1 VDLNLTAEER
11 SFRDELRGWLSVNV
25 PKDWDDWREKP
36 MEESFPYLRA
46 WQKKLQGG
54 QWAAVS
60 WPKEY
65 GGRSAT
71 LMQQVIFWEEMAR
84 VEAPPM
90 ANSLGLGLIGPT
102 IIACGTEAQKKRY
115 IPKILSA
122 EEIWCQ
128 GFSEPNAGS
137 DLAGLQTEARLDGD
151 HYIVNGQK
159 VWTSYGWVGNWCELV
174 VRTDSSAAKHKGL
187 TVLLVDM
194 KSPGVEVRP
203 LRQMT
208 GESEFNELF
217 FHEVRVPA
225 ANVLGKVNDGWNVAV
240 STLMYERG
248 SYGARLH
255 LTFKRYINRLIEL
268 SRNVQRNGRPAA
280 EDPVIRQKLAQCSA
294 EIDIMRFNQMRAFS
308 RITTT
313 GVPGPEGS
321 IQKIFWSE
329 LNQRLQQ
336 VAQEMLGC
344 YGQLLGGDS
353 HAIDNGLWSY
363 GYLRTRGNTI
373 EAGTSEV
380 QRNIIGR
387 KFFAGECPSA
397 EVRRLMETDTAF
409 DAGLWAKLTD
419 QGYTGIIFPEEYGGV
434 GLGKVE
440 LILLMEEAG
449 RALLPGPLFSTVVLA
464 GSVVDV
470 VASAEQKK
478 KYLAPIC

>member
-1 VDLNLTAEER
+1 MDLKLSPEEVQ
-11 SFRDELRGWLSVNV
+11 FRDELRDWLRANV
-25 PKDWDDWREKP
+25 PRDWGEWREKP
-36 MEESFPYLRA
+36 IEESFPYLRA
-46 WQKKLQGG
+46 WQQKLHEGR
-54 QWAAVS
+54 WAAVS

-71 LMQQVIFWEEMAR
+71 LPQQAIFWEEMAR

-102 IIACGTEAQKKRY
+102 IIGFGTEAQKKRF

-122 EEIWCQ
+122 DEIWCQ

-137 DLAGLQTEARLDGD
+137 DLANLQTEARLDGE
-151 HYIVNGQK
+151 HYVVNGQK

-174 VRTDSSAAKHKGL
+174 VRTDPTAPKHKGL
-187 TVLLVDM
+187 TVLLIDM

-208 GESEFNELF
+208 GESEFNEMF
-217 FHEVRVPA
+217 FRDVRVPVE
-225 ANVLGKVNDGWNVAV
+225 NVLGKVNDGWNVAV

-255 LTFKRYINRLIEL
+255 PLFKRNINRLIEL
-268 SRNVQRNGRPAA
+268 ARKFQKNGHAA
-280 EDPVIRQKLAQCSA
+280 TQDPLIRQKLAQCYA
-294 EIDIMRFNQMRAFS
+294 EIEIMRMNQLRAFS
-308 RITTT
+308 RITAT
-313 GVPGPEGS
+313 GAPGPEGS

-336 VAQEMLGC
+336 VAQEIFGP

-353 HAIDNGLWSY
+353 QAVDKGLWSY

-380 QRNIIGR
+380 QRSIIGH
-387 KFFAGECPSA
+387 F
-397 EVRRLMETDTAF
+397 VL
-409 DAGLWAKLTD
+409 GLPKS
-419 QGYTGIIFPEEYGGV
+419 Y
-434 GLGKVE
+434 
-440 LILLMEEAG
+440 
-449 RALLPGPLFSTVVLA
+449 
-464 GSVVDV
+464 
-470 VASAEQKK
+470 
-478 KYLAPIC
+478 